1 MPQAGGRAGFHST
14 MFQKGLGGLA
24 KSMMQGK
31 LGLRVDGEG
40 KCVVAQGE
48 ASASINLVVL

>member
-1 MPQAGGRAGFHST
+1 MPQADVLST

-31 LGLRVDGEG
+31 LEQRVDGEE
-40 KCVVAQGE
+40 KCVV
-48 ASASINLVVL
+48 S